1 MGTTAYRGGFFI
13 FGIMKVIS
21 TNLGQSTTISWNGEE
36 TTTGIYK
43 YPVNQ
48 PLFLDSDQVTKDTI
62 ADLKV
67 HGGEFKACY
76 LFSADH
82 YAYWKEKYPD
92 LDWDWGMFGENL
104 TVEGLD
110 ETSLRVGNIYKIGTA
125 LVQVTQ
131 PREPCYKLGIRFGNQ
146 GILKEFIEHG
156 HPGTY
161 VRVLE
166 KGQVTKGDELQ
177 LVETAK
183 TPLTVQ
189 QLYRLIVARDKD
201 KVHLQWAVENE
212 AIPLGKREKLKK
224 YA

>member
-1 MGTTAYRGGFFI
+1 MAVNLRRAICSRPTTMHIGRKNI
-13 FGIMKVIS
+13 RI
-21 TNLGQSTTISWNGEE
+21 W
-36 TTTGIYK
+36 TGIGACLGK
-43 YPVNQ
+43 TS
-48 PLFLDSDQVTKDTI
+48 LW
-62 ADLKV
+62 KV
-67 HGGEFKACY
+67 WMKH
-76 LFSADH
+76 
-82 YAYWKEKYPD
+82 
-92 LDWDWGMFGENL
+92 
-104 TVEGLD
+104 
-110 ETSLRVGNIYKIGTA
+110 SLRVGNIYKIGTA